1 MSLLVEDSTHKET
14 ETLLLLDYKT
24 LQHLKPTNSELKLL
38 ALEAKSQTGEVEIL
52 TKSEPLLIPQTM
64 HMDQKQSL
72 SDKVSTH
79 KETEINL

>member
-1 MSLLVEDSTHKET
+1 LSLLEEDSTHKET

-24 LQHLKPTNSELKLL
+24 SQHLKPTNSELKLL

-64 HMDQKQSL
+64 LMDQKQSL

>member
-1 MSLLVEDSTHKET
+1 MSLLEEDSTHKET

-64 HMDQKQSL
+64 LMDQKQSL

>member
-1 MSLLVEDSTHKET
+1 LSLLEEDSTHKET

-64 HMDQKQSL
+64 LMDQKQSL